1 MTGIVSFIRSVILF
15 ALGLALAG
23 TLLEA
28 TGWVGR
34 EAVHAHQKGGIS
46 FRWLNRQLVGS
57 GVKLE
62 KKSSGNQVRRSNY
75 SPPDHL

>member
-1 MTGIVSFIRSVILF
+1 MSSVIQFIRCVIMF
-15 ALGLALAG
+15 AIGLALAG

-46 FRWLNRQLVGS
+46 FRWLN
-57 GVKLE
+57 
-62 KKSSGNQVRRSNY
+62 NQQFNGR
-75 SPPDHL
+75 